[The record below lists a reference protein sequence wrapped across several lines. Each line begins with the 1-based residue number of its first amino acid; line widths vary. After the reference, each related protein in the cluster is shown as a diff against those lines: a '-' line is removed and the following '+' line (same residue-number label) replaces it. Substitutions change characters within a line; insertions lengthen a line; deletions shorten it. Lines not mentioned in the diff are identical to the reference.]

1 MKLLIG
7 DKNYSSWS
15 MRPWLLFKH
24 FGIPFEEVLIHLN
37 QPDTNAKVLA
47 YAPTGPGKIPCL
59 IDDNG
64 SAIWDSLAIAKTLAE
79 RFPQHALW
87 PRDAAARSH
96 ARSVSAEMHSG
107 FGALRSNMWMN
118 IRASFPGKN
127 AKPEALADIA
137 RIESIWRNCLETY
150 GGPFLFGEFGIAD
163 AMYGAGRHALPHV
176 ATGFVRRLRGVR
188 GAREQ
193 RARGQGVDRR
203 LAERNLRHRLS
214 RRMPMN
220 IYAVGGAIRDELL
233 GVPVQDRDYV
243 VVGATP
249 EQMVAQ
255 GYRPVG
261 KDFPVFLH
269 PQTHEEYALA
279 RTERK
284 TAAGYHGFQFFYAPD
299 VTLEEDL
306 ARRDLT
312 INAMAREVRPD
323 GELTGPV
330 IDPFKGQG
338 DLQARLF
345 RHVSDAFLEDPVRIL
360 RIARFA
366 ARFVDFTVALE
377 TMALMKKMVA
387 DGEVDALVAERVWQE
402 VSRGLMEKKPSRM
415 FDVLRECGALARILP
430 EIDALFGVPQR
441 ADYHPEVD
449 TGLHVM
455 MVVDHAAQQGYAL
468 PVRFAA
474 LTHDLGK
481 ATTPADVLPKHIGH
495 EERSVDLLKR
505 LAERLRVPNDC
516 RDLGLLVARE
526 HGNIHRVME
535 MGAAALVRLLE
546 RSDAIRKPARFAK
559 ALQAC
564 EADTRGR
571 LGFEAREYPQA
582 ERLRVALVAARGVDT
597 GAVAKRLADA
607 PAGIKDA
614 VHQERVKAV
623 EAALQ

>member
-1 MKLLIG
+1 
-7 DKNYSSWS
+7 
-15 MRPWLLFKH
+15 
-24 FGIPFEEVLIHLN
+24 
-37 QPDTNAKVLA
+37 
-47 YAPTGPGKIPCL
+47 
-59 IDDNG
+59 
-64 SAIWDSLAIAKTLAE
+64 
-79 RFPQHALW
+79 
-87 PRDAAARSH
+87 
-96 ARSVSAEMHSG
+96 
-107 FGALRSNMWMN
+107 
-118 IRASFPGKN
+118 
-127 AKPEALADIA
+127 
-137 RIESIWRNCLETY
+137 
-150 GGPFLFGEFGIAD
+150 
-163 AMYGAGRHALPHV
+163 
-176 ATGFVRRLRGVR
+176 
-188 GAREQ
+188 
-193 RARGQGVDRR
+193 
-203 LAERNLRHRLS
+203 
-214 RRMPMN
+214 MN

-249 EQMVAQ
+249 EQMVVQ

-323 GELTGPV
+323 GELTGPI
-330 IDPFKGQG
+330 IDPFNGQA

-366 ARFVDFTVALE
+366 ARFVDFTVAPE
-377 TMALMKKMVA
+377 TLTLMRQMVA

-415 FDVLRECGALARILP
+415 FEVLRECGALARILP

-449 TGLHVM
+449 TGVHVM
-455 MVVDHAAQQGYAL
+455 MVIDHAAQQGYAL

-474 LTHDLGK
+474 LAHDLGK
-481 ATTPADVLPKHIGH
+481 ATTPEHVLPRHIGH
-495 EERSVDLLKR
+495 EGRSVDLLKP
-505 LAERLRVPNDC
+505 LCERLRVPNDC
-516 RDLGLLVARE
+516 RDLALLVARE

-535 MGAAALVRLLE
+535 MGAAALVRLIE
-546 RSDAIRKPARFAK
+546 RCDAIRKPARFAE

-564 EADTRGR
+564 EADARGR
-571 LGFEAREYPQA
+571 LGFEMRDYPQA
-582 ERLRVALVAARGVDT
+582 ERLRVALVAARGVDA

-614 VHQERVKAV
+614 VHQERVRAV
-623 EAALQ
+623 EVALG